1 MILGA
6 LDRPRASAQQPAAAP
21 ATDAMTIAIVAVD
34 KLTETVMEE
43 TKALRERG
51 NADLDKFT
59 HQKNFGLL
67 EVTRAMRGI
76 APSGVHPSLVTRL
89 KFLRDRLEE
98 NRKVL
103 ALHLKAAE
111 EIAELVSGSL
121 EEAASDGTYTAT
133 MFRGRMR

>member
-6 LDRPRASAQQPAAAP
+6 LERPRAVELVSGP
-21 ATDAMTIAIVAVD
+21 MTAAIVAVD
-34 KLTETVMEE
+34 KLTESVMEE
-43 TKALRERG
+43 TKALRMRAD
-51 NADLDKFT
+51 ADLDKFT

-67 EVTRAMRGI
+67 EVTRAMRAVPAG
-76 APSGVHPSLVTRL
+76 AASPTLVARL

-111 EIAELVSGSL
+111 EIANLVSGSL
-121 EEAASDGTYTAT
+121 EEAASDGTYTAAV
-133 MFRGRMR
+133 MRGRAK